1 MTFYEAVFF
10 HFGYYGINMIG
21 EIIAIG
27 DELTSGRIINST
39 SGLAARELFLLGHE
53 IQAMHTIGDT
63 PELIG
68 ETLKAALA
76 RSDFVLVTGG
86 LGATTDDL
94 TNEAVVKA
102 LCLKTV
108 TNPCVQANI
117 EARMAKGTCT
127 STISL
132 AKLAQLPEGAEVL
145 DENCRM
151 AGYLLRHQGKP
162 IYFLPGVPPQ
172 MEILLHD
179 KVLPG
184 LQALDATRALPVAQR
199 VYRTCGLYEIE
210 INNLLHRIEQQGLQ
224 IGYYPVGS
232 EVHVSL
238 TGHNMVQ
245 GIDAPLFQRADAFIR
260 EALGENLY
268 GTDQDTLAS
277 VVGGLLQKR
286 GWMLASAESCTGGLI
301 GASLTQTAGSSHW
314 FKGGVITYSNALKE
328 GLLNV
333 PAEMLARHG
342 AVSAEVA
349 RAMAHGTVQ
358 RLGCDIAV
366 SATGIA
372 GPGGGSEEKP
382 VGTVYLGLCFRTTQE
397 EQLCHFNGS
406 RRQIQEKTAQT
417 AMDMVRRALLSQ

>member
-1 MTFYEAVFF
+1 
-10 HFGYYGINMIG
+10 MIG

-27 DELTSGRIINST
+27 NELTSGRIINST
-39 SGLAARELFLLGHE
+39 SGLAARELFLRGHE
-53 IQAMHTIGDT
+53 VRAMHTIGDV

-68 ETLKAALA
+68 EALKTAIA

-94 TNEAVVKA
+94 TNEAVAEA
-102 LCLKTV
+102 LQLKIV

-117 EARMAKGTCT
+117 ESRMARQGGT
-127 STISL
+127 STVSL

-145 DENCRM
+145 DDDCRI

-172 MEILLHD
+172 MEILLRD
-179 KVLPG
+179 KVLPE
-184 LQALDATRALPVAQR
+184 LQVLDAARAVPVAQR

-210 INNLLHRIEQQGLQ
+210 INNRLHNLEQNGVR
-224 IGYYPVGS
+224 IGYYPVGA

-238 TGHNMVQ
+238 TGHGMEQ
-245 GIDAPLFQRADAFIR
+245 GVDDPLFRRADAIIR
-260 EALGENLY
+260 EALGDDLY

-277 VVGGLLQKR
+277 VTGQLLRRR
-286 GWMLASAESCTGGLI
+286 GWLLATAESCTGGLI
-301 GASLTQTAGSSHW
+301 GASLTQTIGSSRW
-314 FKGGVITYSNALKE
+314 FKGGVIVYANALKE
-328 GLLNV
+328 ELLGV
-333 PAEMLARHG
+333 PSELLVRHG
-342 AVSAEVA
+342 PVSAEVA
-349 RAMAHGTVQ
+349 RAMAKGTVV

-372 GPGGGSEEKP
+372 GPGGGSEDKP
-382 VGTVYLGLCFRTTQE
+382 VGTVYLGLCHHETISDR
-397 EQLCHFNGS
+397 LCHFTGS

>member
-1 MTFYEAVFF
+1 
-10 HFGYYGINMIG
+10 MIG

-53 IQAMHTIGDT
+53 IQAMHTIGDA

-68 ETLKAALA
+68 EALKTAIS

-102 LCLKTV
+102 LKLQTV

-117 EARMAKGTCT
+117 ESRMAKSACAA
-127 STISL
+127 SISL

-145 DENCRM
+145 DDDCRM
-151 AGYLLRHQGKP
+151 AGYLLRYQGKP

-172 MEILLHD
+172 METLLRD

-184 LQALDATRALPVAQR
+184 LQALDATRAMPIAQR

-210 INNLLHRIEQQGLQ
+210 INNRLQRLEQQGLQ
-224 IGYYPVGS
+224 IGYYPVGA

-238 TGHNMVQ
+238 TGHNMKQ
-245 GIDAPLFQRADAFIR
+245 GVDDPLFKRADAFIR
-260 EALGENLY
+260 EALGDDIY

-277 VVGGLLQKR
+277 VTGQLLQER
-286 GWMLASAESCTGGLI
+286 GWTLATAESCTGGLI
-301 GASLTQTAGSSHW
+301 GAGLTQTAGSSQW
-314 FKGGVITYSNALKE
+314 FKGGVIVYSNGLKQD
-328 GLLNV
+328 LLDV
-333 PAEMLARHG
+333 PPELLARHG
-342 AVSAEVA
+342 AVSAETA
-349 RAMAHGTVQ
+349 RAMAQGAVT

-372 GPGGGSEEKP
+372 GPGGGSEDKP
-382 VGTVYLGLCFRTTQE
+382 VGTVYLGLCYRDRIND
-397 EQLCHFNGS
+397 QLYRFNGS

-417 AMDMVRRALLSQ
+417 AMDMVRRALLAR

>member
-1 MTFYEAVFF
+1 
-10 HFGYYGINMIG
+10 MIG

-53 IQAMHTIGDT
+53 IQAMHTIGDV

-68 ETLKAALA
+68 ATLRQAIA

-102 LCLKTV
+102 LNLQTV
-108 TNPCVQANI
+108 TNPSVQANV
-117 EARMAKGTCT
+117 ESRMAKSGRT
-127 STISL
+127 SAISL
-132 AKLAQLPEGAEVL
+132 AKLAQLPQGAEVL
-145 DENCRM
+145 DDEYRM
-151 AGYLLRHQGKP
+151 AGYLLRYQGKP

-172 MEILLHD
+172 MEILLRD

-184 LQALDATRALPVAQR
+184 LQAADRGRAMPVAQR

-210 INNLLHRIEQQGLQ
+210 INNRLQALEQGGVQ

-238 TGHNMVQ
+238 TGHDMNQ
-245 GIDAPLFQRADAFIR
+245 GVEDPLFRRADAFIR
-260 EALGENLY
+260 EALGNDIY

-277 VVGGLLQKR
+277 VAGQLLQER
-286 GWMLASAESCTGGLI
+286 NWMLATAESCTGGLI
-301 GASLTQTAGSSHW
+301 SASLTQTAGSSHW
-314 FKGGVITYSNALKE
+314 FKGGVIVYSNRLKE
-328 GLLNV
+328 DLLGV
-333 PAEMLARHG
+333 SSDLLARCG

-349 RAMAHGTVQ
+349 RAMAQGTVK
-358 RLGCDIAV
+358 RLGCDIAI

-372 GPGGGSEEKP
+372 GPGGGSEDKP
-382 VGTVYLGLCFRTTQE
+382 VGTVYLGLCCRDQLSD
-397 EQLCHFNGS
+397 QLCHFNGS

-417 AMDMVRRALLSQ
+417 AIDMVRRALLSQ